1 LLRKK
6 NKTIQNDEQSYEE
19 YLMLKPKRMDYEWSV
34 DENGLVHIIIPKFN
48 SSIGKKFVKVIKKDQ
63 TFTADMDKLGSFVW
77 KLCDG
82 TNTISAILELI
93 NNEFKDEESLKDRL
107 FFFFYQMVQLNY
119 IEYK

>member
-1 LLRKK
+1 LQRKK

-19 YLMLKPKRMDYEWSV
+19 YIMLKPKRMDYEWSE
-34 DENGLVHIIIPKFN
+34 DKNGLVHIIIPKFN

-82 TNTISAILELI
+82 TNTISVIIELI
-93 NNEFKDEESLKDRL
+93 TDEFKDEEGLKDRL